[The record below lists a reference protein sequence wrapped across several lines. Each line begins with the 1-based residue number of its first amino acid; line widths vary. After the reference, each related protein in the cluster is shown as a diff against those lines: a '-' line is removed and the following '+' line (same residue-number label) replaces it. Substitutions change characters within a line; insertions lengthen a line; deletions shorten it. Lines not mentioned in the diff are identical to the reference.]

1 MMSELGTL
9 GTVLRRAGD
18 LVDSAR
24 FSDVTEKSELD
35 YVTDVD
41 LRLDAFLT
49 EQLALLTP
57 GIPVFSEERAMQ
69 RPTGAFW
76 IIDPIDGTHNMMA
89 GVPHYAVCAAFFD
102 ANEAQMA
109 AVLDVA
115 GQDLYLAKKGKG
127 ATLNGSP
134 LRLTNKPSTLA
145 AISSGALDALNE
157 RSDIYASLRTM
168 AKIRNLGSQSLHLC
182 YVAGG
187 RLGFAISQEARFWDD
202 AAARLIAEEA
212 GACYHSFAASENGD
226 LLELAFSKAPLRSL
240 CAHPDIFESIDR
252 LMTPLWWP
260 DFGRA

>member
-1 MMSELGTL
+1 MMLQLDALGAIIRL
-9 GTVLRRAGD
+9 AGD
-18 LVDSAR
+18 LIDSTR

-49 EQLALLTP
+49 EQLGLLTP

-76 IIDPIDGTHNMMA
+76 IIDPVDGTHNMMA

-102 ANEAQMA
+102 SDETQMA
-109 AVLDVA
+109 AVLDVV
-115 GQDLYLAKKGKG
+115 GRDLYLAKKGKG

-134 LRLTNKPSTLA
+134 LRLTSKPSTLG
-145 AISSGALDALNE
+145 AISSGALDALNG
-157 RSDIYASLRTM
+157 RSDIYASLRAT

-182 YVAGG
+182 YVADG

-212 GACYHSFAASENGD
+212 GASYHSFAASGNGD
-226 LLELAFSKAPLRSL
+226 FLDLAFSKAPLRSL
-240 CAHPDIFESIDR
+240 CAHPDIFEKLNR
-252 LMTPLWWP
+252 LMTPLWWA
-260 DFGRA
+260 DFERA